1 MPKCS
6 YITYYQHHLLT
17 FTSLLYTLMFS
28 GSNIHNE
35 NFYNE
40 QHITITSYQS
50 SSLFFTL
57 LFSDSNIH
65 NEQKQ
70 HYHLLLILFFILY
83 SHVLRFVMFPTARQ
97 QQQHCLP
104 ALTSNGPSSGRS
116 EQCKA
121 FFTMSSP
128 QRALRLFGRSSL
140 ATSYKANVPIL
151 YVLLIFT
158 LHPPYPSPPFFYSSS
173 STILFCIS

>member
-6 YITYYQHHLLT
+6 YITYYQHCLLI
-17 FTSLLYTLMFS
+17 FTSLRYTLMFS

-35 NFYNE
+35 
-40 QHITITSYQS
+40 
-50 SSLFFTL
+50 
-57 LFSDSNIH
+57 
-65 NEQKQ
+65 QKH

-83 SHVLRFVMFPTARQ
+83 SHVLRFVMFPTARE
-97 QQQHCLP
+97 QQHCLP

-128 QRALRLFGRSSL
+128 KRALRLFGRSSL
-140 ATSYKANVPIL
+140 ATSYKANVPL

-158 LHPPYPSPPFFYSSS
+158 IHPPYPSPPFFYSSS
-173 STILFCIS
+173 STILFCFS